1 MTKNRQTWA
10 RLLPKRAHRILL
22 GALLTCGCLV
32 GWANFAVGQ
41 DNAKTPVVTDSD
53 QRPPPTH
60 QPTEVQLGMYLLDVL
75 EIDDSDQT
83 ITIDLGVSMR
93 WTDPRLADKAGQ
105 IIPLENVWSPN
116 LQLMSNKDIRLTK
129 PKVVRV
135 SQGGQAEYL
144 QRYIGTMWH
153 ASDLSH
159 FPFDDQ
165 SFSIQMLAPLHTEK
179 DLSLVEDRER
189 TGQADG
195 WSLSGWDYF
204 PGRWESDPF
213 YFGPAHEDFTGAA
226 YVFTAHRKRGFYFW
240 KVIVPI
246 SLVILM
252 SGAVFWIDP
261 SNSSSQISVAYTAI
275 LALVAYRFVIGNM
288 VPAVSYMTRLDRF
301 MLGASILVVC
311 VLIEAIW
318 TGRLVAHGQLE
329 RSVRIDYWSRWLFL
343 AAYILIVLISFVF

>member
-1 MTKNRQTWA
+1 MTKNRQF
-10 RLLPKRAHRILL
+10 RLGAAPKRDRWILL
-22 GALLTCGCLV
+22 GALLTCGCLS
-32 GWANFAVGQ
+32 GWANLAPAQ
-41 DNAKTPVVTDSD
+41 TDNKTAAATDSD
-53 QRPPPTH
+53 QRPPPTD
-60 QPTEVQLGMYLLDVL
+60 QPTEVQLGMYLLDVV
-75 EIDDSDQT
+75 EINDSEQT

-93 WTDPRLADKAGQ
+93 WTDPRLVDKAGQ
-105 IIPLENVWSPN
+105 IIPMEDVWVPN
-116 LQLMSNKDIRLTK
+116 LQLMSNNDIRLTK
-129 PKVVRV
+129 PKVVQV

-153 ASDLSH
+153 SSDLSR
-159 FPFDDQ
+159 FPFDNQ
-165 SFSIQMLAPLHTEK
+165 TYCIQMLAPLYTAK
-179 DLSLVEDRER
+179 DLKLVEDPER

-195 WSLSGWDYF
+195 WSLPGWDYS
-204 PGRWESDPF
+204 PGGWESDPF
-213 YFGPAHEDFTGAA
+213 YFGPAREDFAGAA

-240 KVIVPI
+240 KVILPI

-288 VPAVSYMTRLDRF
+288 VPAVSYMTCLDRF

-318 TGRLVAHGQLE
+318 TGRLVARGQLE
-329 RSVRIDYWSRWLFL
+329 RSVRVDYWSRWLFL